1 MRFVSNSRRRGDD
14 PRHGTGW
21 APVALAAAA
30 AVALASVTVIPA
42 ARASGAPA
50 SAPTLA
56 LQLDGTPSVFVD
68 GGGQVTACGLRVFGI
83 ETLPP
88 PSEQHRTIDISVLLG
103 QETVTRGVGLV
114 KASSMTATAAA
125 LKAGQPL
132 RALRVTDGWLRALPG
147 ARTAPR
153 DGKPM
158 ADEAEPNVLRY
169 LADATTLFAV
179 VDAAL
184 EGKPIE
190 ASVVRAEQAVHP
202 VYRGTLALDPKAQ
215 RQFVDCVRALQA
227 RVSAAPR

>member
-1 MRFVSNSRRRGDD
+1 MEYVSMSRRWGARL
-14 PRHGTGW
+14 
-21 APVALAAAA
+21 APVAWAAALVLLAA
-30 AVALASVTVIPA
+30 TPA
-42 ARASGAPA
+42 ARAQGAPA
-50 SAPTLA
+50 QSPASTLT
-56 LQLDGTPSVFVD
+56 LRLDGTPSVFVD
-68 GGGQVTACGLRVFGI
+68 SGGQITACGLRVFGI

-88 PSEQHRTIDISVLLG
+88 PSEQHRTIDISILLG

-132 RALRVTDGWLRALPG
+132 RALRVTDGWLRVPG
-147 ARTAPR
+147 SARTTPR

-158 ADEAEPNVLRY
+158 PDEADPNVLRY

-190 ASVVRAEQAVHP
+190 ASVVRAEQTVHP
-202 VYRGTLALDPKAQ
+202 VYRGTLAMDPKAQ